1 LISEAQ
7 VTVTRFWL
15 AHFRDIWMA
24 NPPIRLHT
32 RELDQDGNP
41 QWHPEFAHWLQGTSG
56 RSEGSED
63 RARLKAALKRLR
75 ERSLREYEVLYR
87 ILALGHS
94 VNEVTEWLNE
104 RAIRG
109 KHPERYRQ
117 RDTMVIVYA
126 AVDKIHEWY

>member
-1 LISEAQ
+1 MGVKGSRHAVDRSKVSPRSPLRS
-7 VTVTRFWL
+7 RR
-15 AHFRDIWMA
+15 H
-24 NPPIRLHT
+24 
-32 RELDQDGNP
+32 
-41 QWHPEFAHWLQGTSG
+41 G
-56 RSEGSED
+56 RRTAGAGSEGSED